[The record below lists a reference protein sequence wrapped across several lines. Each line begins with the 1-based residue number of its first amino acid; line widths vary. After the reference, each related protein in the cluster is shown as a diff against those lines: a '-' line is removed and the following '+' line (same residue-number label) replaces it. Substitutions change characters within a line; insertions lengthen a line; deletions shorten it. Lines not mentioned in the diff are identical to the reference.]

1 MCDAPRVVLLL
12 ILQQSP
18 HMPAWQNDYLRGSG
32 MEMYTDSLSPSFVG
46 MPFAQAT
53 E

>member
-1 MCDAPRVVLLL
+1 VLLL